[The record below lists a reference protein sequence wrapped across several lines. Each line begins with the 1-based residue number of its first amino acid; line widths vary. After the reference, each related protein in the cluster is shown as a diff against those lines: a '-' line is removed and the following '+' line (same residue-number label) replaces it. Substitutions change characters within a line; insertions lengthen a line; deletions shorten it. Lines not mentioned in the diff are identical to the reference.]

1 MEFISDNVSVDQSK
15 GRLSVVISQKLE
27 GWKKSLF
34 VTWFVFWSCCGV
46 YFIVALTT
54 EPARETKLMILVLLV
69 FWTYYAW
76 KIGKALM
83 WRLKGVEQW
92 RVLDGVLTVKD
103 SINGFGKPKKYF
115 AENIQKFGLMEIDKA
130 SWKWHMSNSIWQI
143 GGERIGFEYFGK
155 RIGIGK
161 GLSDRDA
168 EQVVHKV
175 GKALKAETR
184 KLKQ

>member
-83 WRLKGVEQW
+83 WRLKGVEQ
-92 RVLDGVLTVKD
+92 
-103 SINGFGKPKKYF
+103 GFNKW
-115 AENIQKFGLMEIDKA
+115 L
-130 SWKWHMSNSIWQI
+130 WK
-143 GGERIGFEYFGK
+143 
-155 RIGIGK
+155 
-161 GLSDRDA
+161 
-168 EQVVHKV
+168 
-175 GKALKAETR
+175 T
-184 KLKQ
+184 